1 MAQYESIDLA
11 RILSSISLAL
21 SHSFCTWHTKIPHP
35 HPDIRYAIFDRSRF
49 EEEIRVLS
57 LLFLSHSFLHS
68 FIPFI
73 RSPPPPDA
81 MTSRTR
87 SIASKKAAE
96 QDEST
101 TSSSSSN
108 WQQEGSMYYLLPDN
122 AVCCDEVHAFDLVR
136 HADRA
141 DLSSLPHSLWSFAC
155 YRIAH

>member
-1 MAQYESIDLA
+1 
-11 RILSSISLAL
+11 
-21 SHSFCTWHTKIPHP
+21 
-35 HPDIRYAIFDRSRF
+35 
-49 EEEIRVLS
+49 
-57 LLFLSHSFLHS
+57 
-68 FIPFI
+68 
-73 RSPPPPDA
+73 

-101 TSSSSSN
+101 TSSSSSSN